1 MLYQTQKGLGVIVFY
16 LYDYLHVIKN
26 KMVSKSLFTPIQ
38 SVSVIAVVLI
48 IFSLPLLHQN
58 NFAQSASN
66 AISSNENIT
75 VTNATTI
82 TTQQP
87 ISATANTTS
96 MTTPTSISLPVSKG
110 YVNGKI
116 ANFIAT
122 DASTRDIVSSVSN
135 STGFEVNY
143 APLLANTSELSR
155 QQGFVF
161 VNGIKGEGPL
171 GSQLS
176 VATATPEDE
185 GYSPLFE
192 INYVKWNNN
201 VTENIRI
208 LKSVEEI
215 TQAQKNGEMTITKTN
230 IVINSPAVTIE
241 QD

>member
-1 MLYQTQKGLGVIVFY
+1 
-16 LYDYLHVIKN
+16 
-26 KMVSKSLFTPIQ
+26 MVSKSLFTPIR

-75 VTNATTI
+75 VTNATT

-87 ISATANTTS
+87 MSATANTTS
-96 MTTPTSISLPVSKG
+96 MTTPTLISLPVSKG
-110 YVNGKI
+110 YVNGEI

-135 STGFEVNY
+135 TTGFEVNY

-176 VATATPEDE
+176 VATATPEEE

-192 INYVKWNNN
+192 INYVKWNSN
-201 VTENIRI
+201 TTGNIRI

-215 TQAQKNGEMTITKTN
+215 TQAQKNGELTITKSN
-230 IVINSPAVTIE
+230 IVINSPAVPNPLG
-241 QD
+241 

>member
-1 MLYQTQKGLGVIVFY
+1 MGVIVFY

-26 KMVSKSLFTPIQ
+26 KMVSKSLFTPIR

-75 VTNATTI
+75 VTNATT

-87 ISATANTTS
+87 MSATANTTS
-96 MTTPTSISLPVSKG
+96 MTTPTLISLPVSKG
-110 YVNGKI
+110 YVNGEI

-135 STGFEVNY
+135 TTGFEVNY

-176 VATATPEDE
+176 VATATPEEE

-192 INYVKWNNN
+192 INYVKWNSN
-201 VTENIRI
+201 TTGNIRI

-215 TQAQKNGEMTITKTN
+215 TQAQKNGELTITKSN
-230 IVINSPAVTIE
+230 IVINSPAVPNPLGLIKSRTK
-241 QD
+241 

>member
-1 MLYQTQKGLGVIVFY
+1 
-16 LYDYLHVIKN
+16 
-26 KMVSKSLFTPIQ
+26 MVSKSLFTPIR

-58 NFAQSASN
+58 NFAQSTSN

-75 VTNATTI
+75 VTNVTT
-82 TTQQP
+82 TTAQQP
-87 ISATANTTS
+87 MSATANTTS
-96 MTTPTSISLPVSKG
+96 MTTPTLISLPVSKG
-110 YVNGKI
+110 YVNGEI

-135 STGFEVNY
+135 TTGFEVNY
-143 APLLANTSELSR
+143 APLIANTSELSR

-176 VATATPEDE
+176 VASATPEDE

-201 VTENIRI
+201 ATENIRI
-208 LKSVEEI
+208 LKSVQEI

>member
-1 MLYQTQKGLGVIVFY
+1 MA
-16 LYDYLHVIKN
+16 
-26 KMVSKSLFTPIQ
+26 SKSLFTPRR
-38 SVSVIAVVLI
+38 SVLVIAVVLI
-48 IFSLPLLHQN
+48 IFSPPLLHQN
-58 NFAQSASN
+58 SFAQSASN

-75 VTNATTI
+75 NDNATT

-96 MTTPTSISLPVSKG
+96 MTTPTLISLPISKG
-110 YVNGKI
+110 YVNGEI
-116 ANFIAT
+116 TNFIAT

-135 STGFEVNY
+135 TTGFEVNY
-143 APLLANTSELSR
+143 SPLLANTSELSR

-176 VATATPEDE
+176 VASATPEDE

-201 VTENIRI
+201 ATENIRI
-208 LKSVEEI
+208 LKSVQEI

>member
-230 IVINSPAVTIE
+230 IVINSPAATIE

>member
-1 MLYQTQKGLGVIVFY
+1 MHSNPKGLGVIVFY
-16 LYDYLHVIKN
+16 LYDYLHVTKN
-26 KMVSKSLFTPIQ
+26 KMASKSLFTPRR
-38 SVSVIAVVLI
+38 SVLVIAVVLI
-48 IFSLPLLHQN
+48 IFSPPLLHQN
-58 NFAQSASN
+58 SFAQSASN

-75 VTNATTI
+75 NDNATT

-96 MTTPTSISLPVSKG
+96 MTTPTLISLPISKG
-110 YVNGKI
+110 YVNGEI

-135 STGFEVNY
+135 TTGFEVNY
-143 APLLANTSELSR
+143 SPLLANTSELSR

-176 VATATPEDE
+176 VASATPEDE

-201 VTENIRI
+201 ATENIRI
-208 LKSVEEI
+208 LKSVQEI

>member
-1 MLYQTQKGLGVIVFY
+1 
-16 LYDYLHVIKN
+16 
-26 KMVSKSLFTPIQ
+26 MVSKSLFTPIR

-58 NFAQSASN
+58 NFAQSTSN

-75 VTNATTI
+75 VTNVTT
-82 TTQQP
+82 TTAQQP
-87 ISATANTTS
+87 MSATANTT
-96 MTTPTSISLPVSKG
+96 PTLISLPVSKG
-110 YVNGKI
+110 YVNGEI

-135 STGFEVNY
+135 TTGFEVNY
-143 APLLANTSELSR
+143 APLIANTSELSR

-176 VATATPEDE
+176 IASATPEDE

-201 VTENIRI
+201 ATENIRI

-215 TQAQKNGEMTITKTN
+215 TQAQRNGEMTVTKTN

>member
-1 MLYQTQKGLGVIVFY
+1 MA
-16 LYDYLHVIKN
+16 
-26 KMVSKSLFTPIQ
+26 SKSLFTPRR
-38 SVSVIAVVLI
+38 SVLVIAVVLI
-48 IFSLPLLHQN
+48 IFSPPLLHQN
-58 NFAQSASN
+58 SFAQSASN

-75 VTNATTI
+75 NDNATT

-96 MTTPTSISLPVSKG
+96 MTTPTLISLPISKG
-110 YVNGKI
+110 YVNGEI

-135 STGFEVNY
+135 TTGFEVNY
-143 APLLANTSELSR
+143 SPLLANTSELSR

-176 VATATPEDE
+176 VASATPEDE

-201 VTENIRI
+201 ATENIRI
-208 LKSVEEI
+208 LKSVQEI

>member
-1 MLYQTQKGLGVIVFY
+1 MSHQNEFGVIVFY
-16 LYDYLHVIKN
+16 LYNLVARHRIRI
-26 KMVSKSLFTPIQ
+26 MSKSLFVPIQ
-38 SVSVIAVVLI
+38 SASVLVIVLTI
-48 IFSLPLLHQN
+48 VFSPLIFHQN
-58 NFAQSASN
+58 NFAQGASN
-66 AISSNENIT
+66 AISSNENIAI
-75 VTNATTI
+75 TNATTT

-87 ISATANTTS
+87 MSATANTTS

-135 STGFEVNY
+135 TTGFEVNY

-161 VNGIKGEGPL
+161 VNGIRGEGPL

-176 VATATPEDE
+176 VASATPEEE
-185 GYSPLFE
+185 GYSPLVE
-192 INYVKWNNN
+192 INYVKWNSN
-201 VTENIRI
+201 TTGNIRI

-215 TQAQKNGEMTITKTN
+215 TQAQKNGELTITKSN
-230 IVINSPAVTIE
+230 IVINSPAVPNPLG
-241 QD
+241 

>member
-1 MLYQTQKGLGVIVFY
+1 MA
-16 LYDYLHVIKN
+16 
-26 KMVSKSLFTPIQ
+26 SKSLFTPRR
-38 SVSVIAVVLI
+38 SVLVIAVVLI
-48 IFSLPLLHQN
+48 IFSPPLLHQN
-58 NFAQSASN
+58 SFAQSASN

-75 VTNATTI
+75 NDNATT

-96 MTTPTSISLPVSKG
+96 MTTPTLISLPVSKG
-110 YVNGKI
+110 YVNGEI

-135 STGFEVNY
+135 TTGFEVNY
-143 APLLANTSELSR
+143 SPLLANTSELSR

-176 VATATPEDE
+176 VASATPEDE

-201 VTENIRI
+201 ATENIRI
-208 LKSVEEI
+208 LKSVQEI

>member
-1 MLYQTQKGLGVIVFY
+1 MHSNPKGLGVIVFY
-16 LYDYLHVIKN
+16 LYDYLHVTKN
-26 KMVSKSLFTPIQ
+26 KMASKSLFTPRR
-38 SVSVIAVVLI
+38 SVLVIAVVLI
-48 IFSLPLLHQN
+48 IFSPPLLHQN
-58 NFAQSASN
+58 SFAQSASN

-75 VTNATTI
+75 NDNATT

-96 MTTPTSISLPVSKG
+96 MTTPTLISLPISKG
-110 YVNGKI
+110 YVNGEI

-122 DASTRDIVSSVSN
+122 DASTRDIVSSISN
-135 STGFEVNY
+135 TTGFEVNY
-143 APLLANTSELSR
+143 SPLLANTSELSR

-176 VATATPEDE
+176 VASATPEDE

-201 VTENIRI
+201 ATENIRI
-208 LKSVEEI
+208 LKSVQEI